1 MRRGKTIE
9 EIYQKKSQ
17 LEHILL
23 RPDTYVGST
32 EHMAQE
38 MWVYNE
44 KQKEIEWRRINFVP
58 ALYKIFDEIL
68 VNAADNLMRD
78 KSMNLIDV
86 TIDKKACSISVMNN
100 GRGVP
105 IQIHKEHQCYV
116 PELIFGHL
124 LTSDNYDDNE
134 KKVTGG
140 RNGYGAKLTNVFS
153 TQFRIET
160 SDSKGKKKYS
170 QLFENNMTQ
179 KHPPEIVDYEG
190 EDYTR
195 VTFSPDLKRFGMKR
209 LDDDIASLMMKRV
222 YDVAGSSD
230 PRCRVVLNGK
240 TLPISC
246 FQDYVNLYLN
256 TGSESSLPLIHEQV
270 NKRWEIAISVADG
283 TFQQVSFVNSINT
296 VKGGSHVAHVTD
308 QLVDVIQKTVKSK
321 NRGGID
327 IKPAMVRNHLWVFVN
342 CLIENPAFDS
352 QTKETL
358 TTKQAKFGSTCEL
371 SDKTVKQVLKSGVVE
386 MILDWVKA
394 KEKVDMS
401 RSLRAGNANAKRV
414 FGIAKLEDAN
424 LAGGKQS
431 NECTLILTE
440 GDSAKALAV
449 AGLGV
454 VGRDRYGVFPL
465 KGKVL
470 NVREANFKQVT
481 GNTEIQNLLKILG
494 MDIKREY
501 DSVNDLRYGS
511 VTIMT
516 DQDHDGSH
524 IKGLLINMVHH
535 WWPSLLGMGFLKEFV
550 TPIVKVW
557 KEGKKSG
564 ERLLERSFFTVV
576 EYEAWKEKSNN
587 AKGWKA
593 KYYKGLGT
601 STANEAKEYFRDIDK
616 HEIGFKWEG
625 EHDGEAIDLA
635 FNKKRAD
642 DRKDWIN
649 SYQEGTCVDHSQK
662 ELGYS
667 DFVHKEL
674 VQFAK
679 YDVMRAI
686 PSVVDG
692 LKPGQRK
699 VIFSAFKKKLK
710 SDIKV
715 AQFVGYISEHS
726 AYHHG
731 EMSLENTIVNLAQD
745 FVGSNNINL
754 LVPSG
759 QFGTRLQGG
768 SDHAAARYIYTR
780 LSAVTRL
787 IFHPDDDH
795 VLKYLDEEGQRIEP
809 EWYCPILPMALVNG
823 SKGIGTGWSTDV
835 PNFNPRDII
844 MNMRRMLRGLKMQ
857 EMLPWYRGF
866 RGSIAPAED
875 EKDKFDVLGSIVK
888 KDAQTLEITEL
899 PVKVWTSNYKDFLE
913 GQLSEHNLD
922 DLREYHTE
930 RTVHFEMKLAKDKM
944 QKAERQGLE
953 KTFKL
958 ERTMSTTNMMLFNA
972 EGKITKY
979 GSALE
984 ILEEFCTLR
993 RQVYVRRK
1001 AYLVGKLT
1009 KEKEIL
1015 SNKARFIL
1023 MVVKGELELRKRKKV
1038 ELLEDLRRHGFK
1050 AMSELEKLVQ
1060 SSLEQQSAEQA
1071 AAAAASGDA
1080 DDSATSGGSERSD
1093 YDYLLGMP
1101 LWSLT
1106 FEKIEEIK
1114 KQLEIKRAELK
1125 VLQDTTEEMMWDKD
1139 LEALSKAL
1147 DELDLKDAEEEAKA
1161 SKLSSGQGRGR
1172 GRSRGKVRDNDSPPP
1187 TMKQIPAGVLGK
1199 SALGSEKDLARPIVN
1214 CEAALTANLKALRKA
1229 QSSRILEPSGE
1240 QQCNATADAAGAS
1253 SAGSAAAVAAPAV
1266 AVPAAAAGPAAA
1278 APAAAAGPAGAAP
1291 AVVIPDRVDD
1301 MKKRLKELG
1310 KPYYG
1315 SKVELIKRL
1324 TEAEAEASARATANQ
1339 AAVTVA
1345 DVAAAPRPAHPPDNL
1360 GPVGIDASPL
1370 HSRPP
1375 EAGGSSSSS
1384 AKKVQSADADVTMVD
1399 AGVVELESDAEA
1411 RGQSESDPT
1420 SGQPRRRSIR
1430 VVGSGSRS
1438 ATDPPASGASS
1449 STSTSASASSDSVLI
1464 ADDAAGA
1471 GAAPASGSADA
1482 VLIAEDAAPGGAS
1495 ATSLDPS
1502 PPKKRRKRVVSSE
1515 STSD

>member
-1 MRRGKTIE
+1 
-9 EIYQKKSQ
+9 
-17 LEHILL
+17 
-23 RPDTYVGST
+23 
-32 EHMAQE
+32 
-38 MWVYNE
+38 
-44 KQKEIEWRRINFVP
+44 
-58 ALYKIFDEIL
+58 
-68 VNAADNLMRD
+68 
-78 KSMNLIDV
+78 
-86 TIDKKACSISVMNN
+86 
-100 GRGVP
+100 
-105 IQIHKEHQCYV
+105 
-116 PELIFGHL
+116 
-124 LTSDNYDDNE
+124 
-134 KKVTGG
+134 
-140 RNGYGAKLTNVFS
+140 
-153 TQFRIET
+153 
-160 SDSKGKKKYS
+160 
-170 QLFENNMTQ
+170 
-179 KHPPEIVDYEG
+179 
-190 EDYTR
+190 
-195 VTFSPDLKRFGMKR
+195 
-209 LDDDIASLMMKRV
+209 
-222 YDVAGSSD
+222 
-230 PRCRVVLNGK
+230 
-240 TLPISC
+240 
-246 FQDYVNLYLN
+246 
-256 TGSESSLPLIHEQV
+256 
-270 NKRWEIAISVADG
+270 
-283 TFQQVSFVNSINT
+283 
-296 VKGGSHVAHVTD
+296 
-308 QLVDVIQKTVKSK
+308 
-321 NRGGID
+321 
-327 IKPAMVRNHLWVFVN
+327 
-342 CLIENPAFDS
+342 
-352 QTKETL
+352 
-358 TTKQAKFGSTCEL
+358 
-371 SDKTVKQVLKSGVVE
+371 
-386 MILDWVKA
+386 
-394 KEKVDMS
+394 
-401 RSLRAGNANAKRV
+401 
-414 FGIAKLEDAN
+414 
-424 LAGGKQS
+424 
-431 NECTLILTE
+431 
-440 GDSAKALAV
+440 
-449 AGLGV
+449 
-454 VGRDRYGVFPL
+454 
-465 KGKVL
+465 
-470 NVREANFKQVT
+470 
-481 GNTEIQNLLKILG
+481 
-494 MDIKREY
+494 
-501 DSVNDLRYGS
+501 
-511 VTIMT
+511 
-516 DQDHDGSH
+516 
-524 IKGLLINMVHH
+524 
-535 WWPSLLGMGFLKEFV
+535 
-550 TPIVKVW
+550 
-557 KEGKKSG
+557 
-564 ERLLERSFFTVV
+564 
-576 EYEAWKEKSNN
+576 
-587 AKGWKA
+587 
-593 KYYKGLGT
+593 
-601 STANEAKEYFRDIDK
+601 
-616 HEIGFKWEG
+616 
-625 EHDGEAIDLA
+625 
-635 FNKKRAD
+635 
-642 DRKDWIN
+642 
-649 SYQEGTCVDHSQK
+649 
-662 ELGYS
+662 
-667 DFVHKEL
+667 
-674 VQFAK
+674 
-679 YDVMRAI
+679 
-686 PSVVDG
+686 
-692 LKPGQRK
+692 
-699 VIFSAFKKKLK
+699 
-710 SDIKV
+710 
-715 AQFVGYISEHS
+715 
-726 AYHHG
+726 
-731 EMSLENTIVNLAQD
+731 
-745 FVGSNNINL
+745 
-754 LVPSG
+754 
-759 QFGTRLQGG
+759 
-768 SDHAAARYIYTR
+768 
-780 LSAVTRL
+780 
-787 IFHPDDDH
+787 

-1266 AVPAAAAGPAAA
+1266 AVPAAAAGPA
-1278 APAAAAGPAGAAP
+1278 GAAP